1 MIFSFDRNLM
11 LNEIS
16 IAQEVITL
24 KNAMSILSNI
34 LLDAG
39 DDRLVIKAT
48 DEKVN
53 FLTSIPV
60 DVKEAGTTTDHWD
73 KYF

>member
-34 LLDAG
+34 LLDARDG
-39 DDRLVIKAT
+39 RLVIKAT

-53 FLTSIPV
+53 FLT
-60 DVKEAGTTTDHWD
+60 
-73 KYF
+73 